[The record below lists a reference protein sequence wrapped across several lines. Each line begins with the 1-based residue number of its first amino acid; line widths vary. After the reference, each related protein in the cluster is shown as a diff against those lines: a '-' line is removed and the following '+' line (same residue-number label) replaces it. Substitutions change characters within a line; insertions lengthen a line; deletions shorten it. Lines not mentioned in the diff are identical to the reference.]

1 MRTGIHTFVYAYE
14 SGILFQQRD
23 IFQGRRE
30 DFFYR
35 DATASKNKKI
45 ECAFLWA
52 LERDKEGRLV
62 EG

>member
-1 MRTGIHTFVYAYE
+1 MCGC
-14 SGILFQQRD
+14 L
-23 IFQGRRE
+23 RRWKGE
-30 DFFYR
+30 VDYR